1 MRLFG
6 SKDSAAMP
14 RAVRV
19 SLMLWWLAIAMALVE
34 LVVPAL
40 LVSHTAAAFRSRGVE
55 LAVRGSAFCL
65 LFLLSLQMA
74 WGWNWARVALTLL
87 FGGLGSLSLIME
99 PIGWIAAGGDV
110 TGYHSD
116 ADAASWV
123 VVIARLAHLLC
134 VLAATGLM
142 YARESRRY
150 FRASNGGGHQVTDT

>member
-1 MRLFG
+1 MRFFG
-6 SKDSAAMP
+6 LKGRAAMP

-19 SLMLWWLAIAMALVE
+19 SLILWWLAIGMALVE
-34 LVVPAL
+34 LATPAL
-40 LVSHTAAAFRSRGVE
+40 LASDPAAAFRSRGVE
-55 LAVRGSAFCL
+55 LAVRGSVFCL
-65 LFLLSLQMA
+65 LFVLSLHMA

-99 PIGWIAAGGDV
+99 PTGWIAAGGDV
-110 TGYHSD
+110 TGYLSN

-123 VVIARLAHLLC
+123 VVAARIAHLLC

>member
-1 MRLFG
+1 
-6 SKDSAAMP
+6 MP

-19 SLMLWWLAIAMALVE
+19 SLILWWLAIGVALVE
-34 LVVPAL
+34 LATPAL
-40 LVSHTAAAFRSRGVE
+40 LASDPAAASRSRGVE

-110 TGYHSD
+110 TDYLAD
-116 ADAASWV
+116 ADVASWV
-123 VVIARLAHLLC
+123 VVAARTAHLLC
-134 VLAATGLM
+134 VLVATGLM
-142 YARESRRY
+142 YVRESRRY
-150 FRASNGGGHQVTDT
+150 FRASTGGGHTVVDT